1 MLRRFERYALLTI
14 LSDCTHGM
22 RSVNALLG
30 CKLRRG
36 DCGAAILFSEQYR
49 SFGYFVSWGNR
60 IYEEQGGELSA
71 ARRTKVSLKEGP
83 LLSRNWLDKSNMA
96 RT

>member
-1 MLRRFERYALLTI
+1 
-14 LSDCTHGM
+14 M
-22 RSVNALLG
+22 RSVNVVAWLQAAQEE
-30 CKLRRG
+30 LRG
-36 DCGAAILFSEQYR
+36 SDSLSEQYR
-49 SFGYFVSWGNR
+49 SFGYFVTWGNR

-96 RT
+96 

>member
-1 MLRRFERYALLTI
+1 
-14 LSDCTHGM
+14 
-22 RSVNALLG
+22 
-30 CKLRRG
+30 
-36 DCGAAILFSEQYR
+36 
-49 SFGYFVSWGNR
+49 VSWGNR

>member
-1 MLRRFERYALLTI
+1 MLERFERYALLTI
-14 LSDCTHGM
+14 LFRQHARHAVCECVAGLQAAQEGLRGSD
-22 RSVNALLG
+22 
-30 CKLRRG
+30 
-36 DCGAAILFSEQYR
+36 EQYR

-83 LLSRNWLDKSNMA
+83 VLSRNWLDKSNMA
-96 RT
+96 